1 MFRFLSRFLLL
12 CTTLLIFSPAKAE
25 IGKITELTGPG
36 LIERRNNKLTANIN
50 SSIESNDAVVTR
62 NARSLITFQDDSVV
76 RITEN
81 SRLVIDDFVYDTN
94 RSSGRLAMNVALG
107 TVKFTSGRI
116 AHNNNQ
122 NVRINTPTATV
133 SVRGTDFSM
142 SVDELGRSIIAL
154 LPSCP
159 VGVPEGSDKCG
170 VGEIEVSNEAG
181 TTTLNKPYQAVVVD
195 SANKEPSKI
204 FTLDISSDLISNDL
218 LIAPPDDVKEIRQI
232 ENEQLITVLDAD
244 LLAFK
249 QIDINFLEE
258 DQFEKSL
265 EPIDRLDIDLLGNVL
280 DASNRAL
287 EQDLDQLA
295 EKEGVLPGFK
305 EVSGLQASYNEEEV
319 RLYRE
324 SANHLVS
331 VRTDR
336 DAGGIVEISQ
346 NGIATKTQINSASNV
361 IVNVFQSN

>member
-1 MFRFLSRFLLL
+1 MFQLLSRFLLL

-36 LIERRNNKLTANIN
+36 VIERHNNELTANVD
-50 SSIESNDAVVTR
+50 SSIESNDTVITR
-62 NARSLITFQDDSVV
+62 NARSLITFEDDSVV

-94 RSSGRLAMNVALG
+94 QNSGRLAMNVALG

-116 AHNNNQ
+116 AHNNNE
-122 NVRINTPTATV
+122 NVRITTPTATV

-142 SVDELGRSIIAL
+142 SVDELGRSVIAL

-159 VGVPEGSDKCG
+159 AGVPEGSDRCG
-170 VGEIEVSNEAG
+170 VGEIEVWNEAG

-195 SANKEPSKI
+195 SATKEPSRI
-204 FTLDISSDLISNDL
+204 FTLDISSDLINNDL
-218 LIAPPDDVKEIRQI
+218 LIALPDDVKEIRQI
-232 ENEQLITVLDAD
+232 ENEHTVLDAD

-265 EPIDRLDIDLLGNVL
+265 EPIDRLDIDLLDNAL

-305 EVSGLQASYNEEEV
+305 NVSGLQASYNEQEI

-324 SANHLVS
+324 SANQLFS
-331 VRTDR
+331 VKTDR
-336 DAGGIVEISQ
+336 DAGGLVEISQ

-361 IVNVFQSN
+361 VVNIFQSN